1 MVPITL
7 HKQRCHA
14 VGTRAYDI
22 PGLHS
27 CQGHGD
33 ITAFH
38 GGNFL
43 GHLSEAGCYRVMPT
57 GCNKTMHETLLDIS
71 SLKSTV
77 NHRGGQHKCGGVCGC
92 LMTNRT
98 KPKPFRSTHRANP
111 GLQNHG
117 LPLRQCVLLRHC
129 AANSSQSHSR
139 CCSGSGVQTWC
150 VQGNWVAH
158 RCVLSET
165 SENLWS

>member
-1 MVPITL
+1 VVPITL

-98 KPKPFRSTHRANP
+98 KPKPFRSTHRACKTMVCPSDN
-111 GLQNHG
+111 
-117 LPLRQCVLLRHC
+117 V
-129 AANSSQSHSR
+129 
-139 CCSGSGVQTWC
+139 CCSDIVPLTPVKFILGAV
-150 VQGNWVAH
+150 V
-158 RCVLSET
+158 VLAFKGGEFKVT
-165 SENLWS
+165 E